1 MTILEN
7 YSEDLDVEVSPCPY
21 CGGERKVVH
30 DYSSSYEREDEYR
43 VEHKS
48 IRDAI
53 ERDCF
58 LVYYS
63 FSTVEEAVAHAD
75 MRTMVSVVVP
85 WKDPREVEDGEDV

>member
-1 MTILEN
+1 MNVLEN
-7 YSEDLDVEVSPCPY
+7 YSEDMVGVEVSPCPY

-53 ERDCF
+53 DRDCF
-58 LVYYS
+58 TVYYS
-63 FSTVEEAVAHAD
+63 FGSVEEAVKHANS
-75 MRTMVSVVVP
+75 R
-85 WKDPREVEDGEDV
+85 R